1 MPLIRAALDRFKVAR
16 RVTMTTQEEVCW
28 IEDHFRDKPHRTI
41 AEILEVSPALVI
53 RYAKK
58 RAEDRAYR
66 ERRRVEAL
74 SGDGSGSSPLQRLTD
89 SGPMPFHDEQA

>member
-1 MPLIRAALDRFKVAR
+1 
-16 RVTMTTQEEVCW
+16 MTTQEEVCW